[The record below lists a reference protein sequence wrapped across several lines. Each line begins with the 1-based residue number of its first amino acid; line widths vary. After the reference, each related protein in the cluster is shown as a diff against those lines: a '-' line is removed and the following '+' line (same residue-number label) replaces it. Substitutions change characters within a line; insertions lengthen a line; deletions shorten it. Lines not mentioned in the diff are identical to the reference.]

1 MGRDAPG
8 DGEDTADAADP
19 TDADIRAALARI
31 PVSRLRRAGLL
42 DGLLHLARQPE
53 GTSEPPARATRAAT
67 IDAAIDAMDAD
78 ELVSM
83 ALGGGSGAPSPT
95 AHDDIA
101 E

>member
-1 MGRDAPG
+1 
-8 DGEDTADAADP
+8 
-19 TDADIRAALARI
+19 
-31 PVSRLRRAGLL
+31 VSRLRRAGLL

-67 IDAAIDAMDAD
+67 IDAMDAD